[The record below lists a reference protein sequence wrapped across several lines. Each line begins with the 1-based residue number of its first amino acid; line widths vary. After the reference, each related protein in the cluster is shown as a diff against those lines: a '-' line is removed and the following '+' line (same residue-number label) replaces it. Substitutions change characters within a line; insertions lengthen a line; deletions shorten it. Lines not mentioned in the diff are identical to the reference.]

1 MDLSLLTVELAAC
14 AWILCLL
21 LAELAVP
28 RARASALWG
37 LALAGIAVCAVFL
50 WRQGAA
56 QRAGIVQ
63 GMFAVDAFGRYF
75 KALLLITAGAV
86 VVMTR
91 EFHRHQPAHAGA
103 FYLLFFTA
111 VLGTLVLA
119 SIHDLL
125 LLFLGLELLTFSL
138 YIMAAYLKTDA
149 RSVEAG
155 MKYLIL
161 GSVSSGFLVYGIA
174 LIYGAVG
181 STGFD
186 AIRAAASG
194 LPAAPTLQTT
204 GAAQAGGPASLPLQA
219 GLLLVLAGLGF
230 KVAAV
235 PFHLW
240 VPDVYEGAPI
250 PVVAF
255 LSVGSKM
262 AGVVAILRVLYEAF
276 LPMQGLWSGVLAAL
290 SAATM
295 CYGNLAAIPQTN
307 IKRLLGY
314 SSIGHAGYLL
324 MGLSTGTS
332 AGVSSVAFYL
342 LAYLVSNLTAFLV
355 VTVVSHAVG
364 GDRLEDY
371 RGLSKR
377 SGWLSAAMFLGLLS
391 LAGVPPLA
399 GFVGKLFVL
408 LRTVESGRLWLVAIG
423 AINVVISLYYYL
435 LVVKRMYL
443 DPPASPAPIRAG
455 ALVKATA
462 AALILGIFAVGIFQ
476 EPFVG
481 LLPSLN

>member
-149 RSVEAG
+149 RSIEAG

-174 LIYGAVG
+174 LLYGFAG
-181 STGFD
+181 STNFD
-186 AIRAAASG
+186 ALRAALSA
-194 LPAAPTLQTT
+194 
-204 GAAQAGGPASLPLQA
+204 GPAPMTAVA
-219 GLLLVLAGLGF
+219 GLLLIVAGLGF